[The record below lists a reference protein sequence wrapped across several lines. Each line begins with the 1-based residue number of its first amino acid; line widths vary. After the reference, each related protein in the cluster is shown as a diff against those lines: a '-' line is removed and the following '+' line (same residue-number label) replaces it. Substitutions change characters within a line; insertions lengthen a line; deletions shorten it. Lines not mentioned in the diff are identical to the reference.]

1 MIEIKDLKKEDLK
14 RAVIYTD
21 GVGETEQGYITSWN
35 QRFIFVD
42 YGHSCGRGIATDP
55 NDLDFMSG

>member
-1 MIEIKDLKKEDLK
+1 VIRIEDLK
-14 RAVIYTD
+14 EEHKGRSVTYKEGTVITD
-21 GVGETEQGYITSWN
+21 FGHITSWN

-55 NDLDFMSG
+55 KDLTWG